1 MEIRLRADEYL
12 TPGAGP
18 AGPGWERQMNASIET
33 QLTSRMAAAVWAAI
47 AFAGAIATIGPL
59 QIPGSDISEMRFV
72 AASAA
77 MFGGVTFVLPWA
89 RLPRI
94 AFGLMLVLMSAH
106 IAALAYAS
114 GAAHSELT
122 ILFTFVVALAASF
135 MPVRASVAQLCV
147 IAIMLTVLLL
157 IVGRADTTRLEV
169 IRVTM
174 LLSTLVVL
182 CGLVLVMRALL
193 AQDQLGLRVKGSF
206 RYGAGLL
213 NEEQLGAAV
222 EAELSRA
229 ARHGRP
235 LSLVMVEVTGELAHQ
250 LEPGQQQRLVTAI
263 ARGVLG
269 RIRVEDSAAHLGG
282 LRFGVMTPETNAPG
296 AAAVAGTVADMVRR
310 RLISAGYDGGSFEV
324 AVGWADFPG
333 AAATAEELV
342 AATKAS
348 LERGDRGLAGGVPAP
363 QATPHPAPGH

>member
-1 MEIRLRADEYL
+1 MSAL
-12 TPGAGP
+12 T
-18 AGPGWERQMNASIET
+18 ASVET

-47 AFAGAIATIGPL
+47 ALAGAIATIGPL
-59 QIPGSDISEMRFV
+59 EIPGSDIPQMRLF

-77 MFGGVTFVLPWA
+77 FFAGLTFILPWSS
-89 RLPRI
+89 LPRF
-94 AFGLMLVLMSAH
+94 AFGLLLVLMSAH
-106 IAALAYAS
+106 IAALAHAS

-182 CGLVLVMRALL
+182 CGLVLVMRAML
-193 AQDQLGLRVKGSF
+193 AQERLGMRVKGSF

-213 NEEQLGAAV
+213 NEDQLGGAV
-222 EAELSRA
+222 ETELSRA

-235 LSLVMVEVTGELAHQ
+235 LSVVMVEVTGSLSEQ
-250 LEPGQQQRLVTAI
+250 LEPGQRQRLVTAI

-282 LRFGVMTPETNAPG
+282 LRFAVMTPETTAPG

-310 RLISAGYDGGSFEV
+310 RLISAGYDGGTFEV

-333 AAATAEELV
+333 NASTAEELIS
-342 AATKAS
+342 ATEAS
-348 LERGDRGLAGGVPAP
+348 LERRDRGLVGGVRAP